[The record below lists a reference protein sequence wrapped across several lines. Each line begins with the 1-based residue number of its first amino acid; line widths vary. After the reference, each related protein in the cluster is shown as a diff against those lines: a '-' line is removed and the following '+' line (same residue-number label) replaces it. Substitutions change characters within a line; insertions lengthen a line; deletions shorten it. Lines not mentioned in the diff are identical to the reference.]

1 MSVAFSFNLL
11 PSLLPGEKVLFF
23 KRWVWGLS
31 AKSPPSYRIFWSAP
45 PLWEAGLYV
54 TERRLLLVVHLFRL
68 LTQQVSLWLD
78 GQHQPGG
85 HECVEDVSVGRSR
98 LFGPYLE
105 VVSENPT
112 KEWFRSPRCRSRF
125 FMRDPES
132 LRRIIAE
139 ARSPSASGIGVR

>member
-54 TERRLLLVVHLFRL
+54 TDRRLLLVVHLFRL
-68 LTQQVSLWLD
+68 LTQQVSLWL
-78 GQHQPGG
+78 
-85 HECVEDVSVGRSR
+85 HEEEGDEYVKDVSVGRSR

-132 LRRIIAE
+132 LRGIIAE
-139 ARSPSASGIGVR
+139 ARSPSASRIGVR